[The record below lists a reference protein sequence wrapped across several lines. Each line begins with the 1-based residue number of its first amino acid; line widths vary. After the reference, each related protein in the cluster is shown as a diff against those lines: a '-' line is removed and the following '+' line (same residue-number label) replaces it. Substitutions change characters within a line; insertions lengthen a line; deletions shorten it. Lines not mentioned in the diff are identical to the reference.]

1 MHMHTCLDSVVYLTN
16 RGQKTTFSSSPAEDA
31 VSLTITAP
39 TPHRYSSSVNKREKN
54 EKKNIVLSTAHR
66 GERKTTKFTQSII
79 ALGKI

>member
-39 TPHRYSSSVNKREKN
+39 TPHRYSSSVNKREKKE
-54 EKKNIVLSTAHR
+54 EKKHS
-66 GERKTTKFTQSII
+66 
-79 ALGKI
+79 ALHSPPRRAQDN

>member
-39 TPHRYSSSVNKREKN
+39 TPHRYSSSVNKRKKN
-54 EKKNIVLSTAHR
+54 EKKKHS
-66 GERKTTKFTQSII
+66 
-79 ALGKI
+79 ALHSPPRRAQDN